1 MTSDFENDEIKD
13 TAFPVDF
20 TDDGATLDMYGVWVK
35 NGPRDAPAPEQ
46 PHNEEPSAVEQMT
59 IDEIVPEEIS
69 TNEQISIET
78 FSELPDLPDFTFD
91 DSAGR
96 ATEQYEE
103 SLAKESDWESPVFT
117 ESSMT
122 QETSEDF
129 TIGEIRFEEIE
140 NESLG
145 VVEPLIPAAEAHEEA
160 IFSKKEMTA
169 ADFNSVDASEFM
181 DDFGITV
188 DAEESTLAEP
198 EAESLSAEIW
208 DEKITFEE
216 IRSDELSGRIVQ
228 TRAAPVAQEKAHQVR
243 TEEKPVSI
251 SDFED
256 IPLEFLDTMET
267 FIPPTIESREIT
279 EFADVESIS
288 SDLEPIAEIPAEP
301 IMPFDEVLPETA
313 MPDEPENAL
322 PEDDFAGINIPADD
336 DFSSF
341 LDDLNSGGLPEQ
353 SRPASSS
360 ENIDLDSFID
370 SFNESGGVSHENT
383 AELYDDIDPV
393 DLELEFDESFIEDAE
408 KIRATGARVS
418 ESEFFNSEFGV
429 ELIDETS
436 EVSGTPDI
444 DDELADFAAS
454 IETLDTPDSAVA
466 KSDSYADAF
475 ESASEFDDLLQSL
488 DLAPAPAQAKP
499 EQTAVQAAKPRS
511 FDLVV
516 TDEDEMGSIQTSV
529 METATSDDID
539 IPLFGSLPQENVTVR
554 AVPSE
559 PVVAAA
565 QENLD
570 IPVIRDY
577 NDTESGHDTD
587 HAVSSVVEENMA
599 PDFDDISAVEQE
611 LNDLTPDTGDE
622 TVVTNDKSTELLMII
637 ADELSSIKQELTTL
651 KSELSTF
658 KAAGL
663 TAEPGVA
670 SETLAPNDNS
680 GFFSDDDTDET
691 IALTGD
697 ELNNILITADFT
709 EEKSEAEEISIDA
722 AIAPVAEDPVENLVA
737 DTPII
742 EPAASESISF
752 EDTIEEEIPE
762 TLPDSIFEIPQ
773 LDVAAP
779 IEVSHVTT
787 IEDDVSYLEG
797 SEAVEP
803 ELDNVAIEEPD
814 LETIDFDDEK
824 LEEPELTEFNIDLS
838 DISADLSAGQEV
850 PVPAS
855 EEPISFEEPSLS
867 AIDTESLNIDF
878 AESLTAEAPIIEE
891 TAFEKSVAEE
901 FLSEEPVLEAAVGE
915 SAEEP
920 SDQDISGGAE
930 AAPVAALP
938 VDLKNEIKSVL
949 SYMDQLL
956 ESLPEEKIEE
966 FARSDQFEV
975 YKKLFEELGIS

>member
-1 MTSDFENDEIKD
+1 MTSDIENDEIKD
-13 TAFPVDF
+13 TAFPVEF
-20 TDDGATLDMYGVWVK
+20 TDDGASLDMYGVWVK

-46 PHNEEPSAVEQMT
+46 PHNEAPVPVGQTTA
-59 IDEIVPEEIS
+59 DEIAPEEIFS
-69 TNEQISIET
+69 NEQAAIET
-78 FSELPDLPDFTFD
+78 FSELPEFPDFAFEEFT
-91 DSAGR
+91 GR
-96 ATEQYEE
+96 ASEQDEE
-103 SLAKESDWESPVFT
+103 KMAKESDLESLVST
-117 ESSMT
+117 
-122 QETSEDF
+122 ETSMSLETDEDF

-140 NESLG
+140 NKSLG
-145 VVEPLIPAAEAHEEA
+145 VVEPVVSVTEAKEE
-160 IFSKKEMTA
+160 FVYSKKEMTS
-169 ADFNSVDASEFM
+169 ADFNAVDASEFM
-181 DDFGITV
+181 DDLGITV
-188 DAEESTLAEP
+188 DAGESNLAEP
-198 EAESLSAEIW
+198 EAENFSAEIW

-228 TRAAPVAQEKAHQVR
+228 AKAVPVAQEKKHQVR

-267 FIPPTIESREIT
+267 FTPSTIESREIT
-279 EFADVESIS
+279 DIAEVEGIS
-288 SDLEPIAEIPAEP
+288 AGLEPIVEIPAESV
-301 IMPFDEVLPETA
+301 ISVDEQQSETAVQVEPVNDLPE
-313 MPDEPENAL
+313 EE
-322 PEDDFAGINIPADD
+322 FAGINIPADD

-341 LDDLNSGGLPEQ
+341 LDDLNSGGLLEP
-353 SRPASSS
+353 SRPVSGS

-370 SFNESGGVSHENT
+370 SFNESGGVSHENA

-393 DLELEFDESFIEDAE
+393 ELELEFDESFIEDAE

-436 EVSGTPDI
+436 DVSGIPDI
-444 DDELADFAAS
+444 DDELENLAAS
-454 IETLDTPDSAVA
+454 IETMVSPDSGVA
-466 KSDSYADAF
+466 KSTSFADTF
-475 ESASEFDDLLQSL
+475 ETASEFDDLLHSL
-488 DLAPAPAQAKP
+488 DLAPAPAQAKSDQP
-499 EQTAVQAAKPRS
+499 AARSVKPRP

-516 TDEDEMGSIQTSV
+516 TDEDELGSIQTSV

-539 IPLFGSLPQENVTVR
+539 IPLFGLIPQENVPVR
-554 AVPSE
+554 AASAA
-559 PVVAAA
+559 PVVSVA

-577 NDTESGHDTD
+577 NDTESGHDAD

-658 KAAGL
+658 KTAGL
-663 TAEPGVA
+663 TAEPGVT
-670 SETLAPNDNS
+670 SETSAANDNS

-709 EEKSEAEEISIDA
+709 EEKSEAEEVGAIDA
-722 AIAPVAEDPVENLVA
+722 AIAPVSEVPIEDSVAEA
-737 DTPII
+737 PIT
-742 EPAASESISF
+742 EPAIPAFEGISF
-752 EDTIEEEIPE
+752 EDVIEEEIPE
-762 TLPDSIFEIPQ
+762 TLPDSVFEMPQ
-773 LDVAAP
+773 LDVVAP
-779 IEVSHVTT
+779 IEVSHVTK
-787 IEDDVSYLEG
+787 IEDDISYLEG

-838 DISADLSAGQEV
+838 DIAADLSAGQEV
-850 PVPAS
+850 PVPVS
-855 EEPISFEEPSLS
+855 EEPVSFEEPVLS
-867 AIDTESLNIDF
+867 AIDAESMNIDF
-878 AESLTAEAPIIEE
+878 EESMTAEAPVVEE
-891 TAFEKSVAEE
+891 PVFEKSVAEE
-901 FLSEEPVLEAAVGE
+901 FLSEEPVLEAAVVE
-915 SAEEP
+915 SAEES
-920 SDQDISGGAE
+920 SDQGGAE
-930 AAPVAALP
+930 VAALP